1 MGIYMK
7 SVLATVTAAFAVAG
21 CKAGQGPIAP
31 EEQTKFYDGSAD
43 ATSGPTLP
51 IGSIEGQDIVI
62 GNSPGETPNDSPQNN
77 VPPGSD
83 QQTPPADGTAGS
95 GAAAPT
101 PTPTP
106 TPPPA
111 PFYPTSCAEIKKAKP
126 DAVSGTFK
134 IYLNAALE
142 TRVAIDASCDMT
154 EDGGGWTLLLNYSH
168 KADTNPPLLLHTTDL
183 PLLAGDTLGTDESAL
198 TKNWGHA
205 SNAMLSNFVV
215 KELRFYCRSSENPR
229 VIHFKTQ
236 DPSCIAA
243 ARTGVGDCEDINPGF
258 VKLTGHTGI
267 LPAGMDQG
275 RIDAGDLALTFDP
288 FSQDNGNQDTTWSVK
303 SNDDSWEC
311 DFGSN
316 DFEDDTIHRV
326 WFR

>member
-1 MGIYMK
+1 
-7 SVLATVTAAFAVAG
+7 VLATVTAALAVAG

-31 EEQTKFYDGSAD
+31 EEQTKFYDGSSD

-51 IGSIEGQDIVI
+51 IGSVEGQDSEI

-83 QQTPPADGTAGS
+83 QQAPPTDGSAGA

-106 TPPPA
+106 PPPPA
-111 PFYPTSCAEIKKAKP
+111 PFYPASCAEIKKAQP
-126 DAVSGTFK
+126 DAVSGIFK

-168 KADTNPPLLLHTTDL
+168 KANTNPNLSILTSTL
-183 PLLAGDTLGTDESAL
+183 PLLAGDTLGTDESQL

-205 SNAMLSNFVV
+205 GNAMLSNFVV
-215 KELRFYCRSSENPR
+215 KELRFYCRSSQNPR

-236 DPSCIAA
+236 DASCIAA
-243 ARTGVGDCEDINPGF
+243 AQTGTGDCEDVGIGF
-258 VKLTGHTGI
+258 VKLTGHTGL
-267 LPAGMDQG
+267 LPETVDDG
-275 RIDAGDLALTFDP
+275 RSNEGNLALTRDTFYDE
-288 FSQDNGNQDTTWSVK
+288 QNGNDRAWSIRANNDT
-303 SNDDSWEC
+303 WEC

-316 DFEDDTIHRV
+316 NFANDTIHRV